1 MSKSYRVSETG
12 PLRIHDKPV
21 VPGETKINIVDR
33 IIGADR
39 GPRDPL
45 EVTDGQLP
53 ALLRL
58 GHVVPSNLKKET
70 ASRNQKAKTGSD
82 KNASTGGAD
91 GGD

>member
-1 MSKSYRVSETG
+1 MNKSYKVSETG

-21 VPGETKINIVDR
+21 VPGETKVNIVDR
-33 IIGADR
+33 ITGADR

-45 EVTDGQLP
+45 EVTNGQLP

-58 GHVVPSNLKKET
+58 GHVVPS
-70 ASRNQKAKTGSD
+70 APRNPKAKTGSD
-82 KNASTGGAD
+82 KDASTGGAD